1 MAAGKCWSLI
11 NLTKDF
17 ENSSTLRNYSIGIHP
32 RFINEDT
39 LENDWNQLQL
49 SSRQKNVLA
58 IGECGLDRLCDISF
72 SLQEKVFVRQVR
84 WANEIAKPLIIHC
97 VRAFPETIRIL
108 KSCNNNVPVVF
119 HGFNNKKEI
128 AEQLLKEGY
137 YLSFGK
143 SLLHPNQE
151 TIFNNI
157 PLNRIFLE
165 NDDSDIAISSLY
177 EQAARIKQMSV
188 ETMSSEMKKNL
199 LTVFNVSL
207 T

>member
-1 MAAGKCWSLI
+1 M
-11 NLTKDF
+11 
-17 ENSSTLRNYSIGIHP
+17 GIHP
-32 RFINEDT
+32 RFINEEN
-39 LENDWNQLQL
+39 LESDWNTLPFC
-49 SSRQKNVLA
+49 SRQPNVLA
-58 IGECGLDRLCDISF
+58 IGECGLDRLCDTSF
-72 SLQEKVFVRQVR
+72 PLQEMVFVKQIR

-97 VRAFPETIRIL
+97 VRAFPETLRIL
-108 KSCNNNVPVVF
+108 KSCSNGMPVVF
-119 HGFNNKKEI
+119 HGFNNKQEI

-157 PLNRIFLE
+157 PLNRVFLE